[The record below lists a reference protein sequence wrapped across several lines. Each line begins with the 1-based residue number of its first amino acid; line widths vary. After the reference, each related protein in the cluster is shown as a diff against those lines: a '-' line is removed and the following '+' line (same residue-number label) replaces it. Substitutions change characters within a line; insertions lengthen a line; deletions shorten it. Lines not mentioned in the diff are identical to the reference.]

1 VLATLKPDQQAQ
13 TVRAVGNALT
23 RLQRLDEAAR
33 YLQVAQK
40 LAKPPNVKKAITAE
54 LLEVQAR
61 LRREKVNTARQP
73 ILHEELEQNRL
84 VRPRL
89 AARAIRPA
97 KPDTKPDVKK
107 GEQP

>member
-1 VLATLKPDQQAQ
+1 MQQDQQAQ
-13 TVRAVGNALT
+13 TARAVGNALT
-23 RLQRLDEAAR
+23 RLQRLDEAIG

-40 LAKPPNVKKAITAE
+40 LEKAPAVKKAITAE
-54 LLEVQAR
+54 LWKVQAR
-61 LRREKVNTARQP
+61 LRREKLNAARQP

-89 AARAIRPA
+89 VARAIRPA
-97 KPDTKPDVKK
+97 KPDGKPDAKK